1 MKEDAPTVST
11 GDAIAGTKGDVTWA
25 KPLRK
30 IVKRKMIL
38 GDKTTNE
45 GVIKNIAK
53 ATVKGAVGAVADVAK
68 KEFENATGSIGSSFL
83 KHFTKSYTKKG
94 AKK

>member
-45 GVIKNIAK
+45 GVIKNITK
-53 ATVKGAVGAVADVAK
+53 ATVGAVADVAK

-83 KHFTKSYTKKG
+83 KHFIKSKTKKG

>member
-1 MKEDAPTVST
+1 MKEDVPTVST

-30 IVKRKMIL
+30 IVKRMIL

-83 KHFTKSYTKKG
+83 KHFTKSYPKKG